1 MPYINLENYWVSW
14 LLNLDKISCPWT
26 VIANTRIFNAEN
38 VKNWE
43 EFPLFSIVGKLEIL
57 WQWNLKKVT
66 QGLKTVQNIL
76 SIAVISSIFWTN
88 PFLRNH
94 FHISLLV
101 LGAFKKIDNF
111 YSLEQNIVDK
121 LTKYE
126 NRFLYGILSQFA
138 NTQLS

>member
-1 MPYINLENYWVSW
+1 MPYINLANYWVSW

-26 VIANTRIFNAEN
+26 VIANTRIFNAE
-38 VKNWE
+38 
-43 EFPLFSIVGKLEIL
+43 EFPLFSTVWKLEIL

-76 SIAVISSIFWTN
+76 SIAVISSIFWPN
-88 PFLRNH
+88 PFLRDH

-111 YSLEQNIVDK
+111 YSLGQNLVDK